1 MYLWVQLQD
10 ISGIYLKIFQEKKK
24 KKTGRDKGN
33 EMNKMLIFVEA
44 EC

>member
-1 MYLWVQLQD
+1 M
-10 ISGIYLKIFQEKKK
+10 GIVTRYIWNLLKNIPGKKK